1 MQQQIPRPRLL
12 IEIEGCLCVSPVTVL
27 LGARQVGKTTLSLTK
42 SMHIAL
48 QDLGLERLW
57 VIYPGLERYPLAE
70 RVTALPLR
78 QLDRA
83 CTEVLA

>member
-1 MQQQIPRPRLL
+1 
-12 IEIEGCLCVSPVTVL
+12 
-27 LGARQVGKTTLSLTK
+27 
-42 SMHIAL
+42 MHIAL

-57 VIYPGLERYPLAE
+57 VIYPGLERYPLEE

-83 CTEVLA
+83 CTEVLT